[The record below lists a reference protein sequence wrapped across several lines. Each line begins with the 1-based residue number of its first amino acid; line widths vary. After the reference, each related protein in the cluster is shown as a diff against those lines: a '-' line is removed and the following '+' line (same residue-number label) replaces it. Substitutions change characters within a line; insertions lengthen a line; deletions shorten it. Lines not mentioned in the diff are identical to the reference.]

1 MCPGLKKKATFR
13 DISMIIISLQK
24 VIYAVDLPE
33 VTRDKG
39 GAGGRGTVQ
48 GWSPEHFSA

>member
-13 DISMIIISLQK
+13 DISMIIIRLQEM
-24 VIYAVDLPE
+24 IYAVDLPE
-33 VTRDKG
+33 VTRGKG

-48 GWSPEHFSA
+48 GWSPEHFNV